1 MTGESRSM
9 EQNVLERSGLMKD
22 FLSEKINGLKRE
34 RLEEIREKFES
45 SVGNARKQF
54 ESVLGD
60 HVRGRAGDYCDILP
74 ARKLHHRNP

>member
-34 RLEEIREKFES
+34 RLKEIREKSEMCES
-45 SVGNARKQF
+45 SLRVF
-54 ESVLGD
+54 
-60 HVRGRAGDYCDILP
+60 
-74 ARKLHHRNP
+74 

>member
-34 RLEEIREKFES
+34 RLKEIRNVKGKHYIHSF
-45 SVGNARKQF
+45 G
-54 ESVLGD
+54 
-60 HVRGRAGDYCDILP
+60 RGILP
-74 ARKLHHRNP
+74 AIGRLGTS

>member
-34 RLEEIREKFES
+34 RLKEIREKLED
-45 SVGNARKQF
+45 
-54 ESVLGD
+54 LGD
-60 HVRGRAGDYCDILP
+60 RVDELL
-74 ARKLHHRNP
+74 RKIN